1 MCITLAHLLQE
12 LFSIIEYLSLLGK
25 MYGGTELS
33 PALVDRVT
41 ELAPVVSARI
51 GQHLYVD
58 RVTRASVGRIACVTN
73 SGVILCNSDKDGRQ

>member
-1 MCITLAHLLQE
+1 
-12 LFSIIEYLSLLGK
+12 

-58 RVTRASVGRIACVTN
+58 RVARASVGRIACVTN
-73 SGVILCNSDKDGRQ
+73 SGVFSLQQRQRWETIITVDHQTNGRVL